1 MVPEEQVRMAYRLI
15 FGREPENEKVV
26 RGLAEGSRD
35 LPDLRGRMFSSPE
48 FAARIGELAETLR
61 AHAPLNWPPMQVDLA
76 ATEPDVAA
84 MMERTAALFRDL
96 GRSEPYWSV
105 VAEDRFRSDR
115 IGETLEEFIASGQGV
130 VQDFVAVADRCGI
143 DVASLRSCCELGC
156 GTGRSTLWLAELF
169 GQVLGCDISPQHL
182 DLAKSL
188 FDQRRVGNVK
198 LQLISGMNS
207 IKRLPRYD
215 AFFSIIVLQHN
226 GPPVIDFL
234 LRELLGKLNQGG
246 VGYFQVP
253 TYILRYSF
261 RTADYLLQDAV
272 SGRPE
277 MHALPQDRMLGLIA
291 ECGCEL
297 LEIREDNA
305 AGANAIS
312 NRLLVRKK

>member
-1 MVPEEQVRMAYRLI
+1 MVPDEQVRMAYRLI
-15 FGREPENEKVV
+15 FGREPENENVV
-26 RGLAEGSRD
+26 RNLAEGSRD

-48 FAARIGELAETLR
+48 FAIRLGELSQTLR
-61 AHAPLNWPPMQVDLA
+61 TNTPLIWPPMQVDLT
-76 ATEPDVAA
+76 ATEQDVAA
-84 MMERTAALFRDL
+84 MIERTAALFRDL

-115 IGETLEEFIASGQGV
+115 IGETLEEFVASGQGV
-130 VQDFVAVADRCGI
+130 VQDFVAAAARCGI

-169 GQVLGCDISPQHL
+169 GQVLGCDVSAQHL
-182 DLAKSL
+182 DLAKEL
-188 FDQRRVGNVK
+188 FDRRQVGNVK
-198 LQLISGMNS
+198 LQLISSLNS

-226 GPPVIDFL
+226 APPVIAFL
-234 LRELLGKLNQGG
+234 LRELLGKLNRGG
-246 VGYFQVP
+246 LGYFQVP

-261 RTADYLLQDAV
+261 HTADYLLRDAV

-277 MHALPQDRMLGLIA
+277 MHALPQDHMLALIA
-291 ECGCEL
+291 ESGCEL

-305 AGANAIS
+305 AGASAVS
-312 NRLLVRKK
+312 NRVLVRRK